1 MVVHRDLE
9 QGEPVADPGQAGS
22 RHSASGV
29 RPAAIVQALLEGNET
44 QHRRALEVLVA
55 SIGSADAAGSPAAA
69 QDPLLALLHA
79 QRNLLSSGRERL
91 HRTLGEVGDRLAP
104 AIERRLGRLSGGDL
118 RMVIELARGLAL
130 PALVPALLPLLG
142 DGDRWTAMMALQAIG
157 EVEGPE
163 ATAVLIDA
171 LGRED
176 LRWTAVAL
184 LADRGAQESM
194 PHVARLLSDPNV
206 EVRLEVI
213 RALLTFADR
222 RLVPYLARSAA
233 TDPDVRVRDQAA
245 AAARHL
251 AARHGVPLDEAEL
264 RPVVRLNVPDLPFD
278 QILADARQ
286 RGASDVH
293 IVPGSPPAFRIHGDL
308 VDIAGEPL
316 TRESAEALILPIV
329 PERLREDMARDLGAD
344 FSYVVSGVGRHRV
357 NVFLERRGWSAVVR
371 LIPGQPPR
379 LRDLGLPTIVR
390 EVVSLNQGF
399 VLVTG
404 RSGSGKSTT
413 MAALVDLLN
422 EMRPVHIITLEDPI
436 EYLHE
441 RKQALVNQREIGRH
455 SESFPHALRAALRE
469 DPDVMI
475 VGEMRDLVTMR
486 MAVEAA
492 ETGHLVI
499 ATLHTPTAV
508 GAIQRMIEAFPAS
521 EQQQVRL
528 MLADALRMVIAQTL
542 VRRKKGNGRVGAF
555 ELLVCNQAV
564 SALVRENKL
573 AQVAAQMQIARAE
586 GMKTL
591 DNALL
596 ELVQS
601 GEIAVEDAY
610 AKATNKEPFRA
621 LMPVT

>member
-1 MVVHRDLE
+1 V
-9 QGEPVADPGQAGS
+9 VADPGQSEGRQTGS
-22 RHSASGV
+22 RT
-29 RPAAIVQALLEGNET
+29 RPAAIVQALLEGNEA

-55 SIGSADAAGSPAAA
+55 SIGSADAAGESAPS

-79 QRNLLSSGRERL
+79 QRNLLASGRERL
-91 HRTLGEVGDRLAP
+91 HRSLADIGERLAP
-104 AIERRLGRLSGGDL
+104 AIDRRLARLSGADQ
-118 RMVIELARGLAL
+118 RMVIGLARGLAL
-130 PALVPALLPLLG
+130 PALLPALVRLLEAP
-142 DGDRWTAMMALQAIG
+142 DRWTAMMALQAIG
-157 EVEGPE
+157 QTDGPE
-163 ATAVLIDA
+163 ATSVLVAA
-171 LGRED
+171 LDRDD

-184 LADRGAQESM
+184 LADRGAQEAM
-194 PHVARLLSDPNV
+194 PDVARLLSDANV

-213 RALLTFADR
+213 RALLNFGDR
-222 RLVPYLARSAA
+222 RLVPYFIRSASS
-233 TDPDVRVRDQAA
+233 DPDSRVRDQAA
-245 AAARHL
+245 VAARRL
-251 AARHGVPLDEAEL
+251 AARHGVPLDEADL
-264 RPVVRLNVPDLPFD
+264 RPIVRLALPDAPFD
-278 QILADARQ
+278 RLLAEARQ

-293 IVPGSPPAFRIHGDL
+293 IVPGSPAAFRIHGELLD
-308 VDIAGEPL
+308 VTSEPL
-316 TRESAEALILPIV
+316 TREDAEALILPAV
-329 PERLREDMARDLGAD
+329 PERLRAGLERDLGAD
-344 FSYVVSGVGRHRV
+344 FSHVVPGIGRHRV
-357 NVFLERRGWSAVVR
+357 NVFLERRGWSAVAR
-371 LIPGQPPR
+371 LIPGEPPR
-379 LRDLGLPTIVR
+379 LRDLGLPAIVR
-390 EVVSLNQGF
+390 EIVSMNQGF

-422 EMRPVHIITLEDPI
+422 ELRPAHIITLEDPI

-469 DPDVMI
+469 DPDVMV

-508 GAIQRMIEAFPAS
+508 GAIQRMVEAFPAS

-542 VRRKKGNGRVGAF
+542 VRRKKGPGRVGAF

-573 AQVAAQMQIARAE
+573 TQVAAQMQIARSE

-596 ELVQS
+596 ELMQA
-601 GEIAVEDAY
+601 GEITPEDAY
-610 AKATNKEPFRA
+610 AKATNKEAFRA
-621 LMPVT
+621 LMPGA